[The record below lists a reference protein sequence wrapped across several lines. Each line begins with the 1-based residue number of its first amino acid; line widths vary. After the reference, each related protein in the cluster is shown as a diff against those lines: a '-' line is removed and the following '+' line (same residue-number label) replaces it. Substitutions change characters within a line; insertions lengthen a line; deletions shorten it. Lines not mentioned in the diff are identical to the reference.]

1 MNFIFKLMNST
12 LVDIVNTFTIDSRT
26 TVEIHTS
33 SEIKIYSNQF
43 SKLDEVEIN
52 VDPKN
57 IDHVKVTT
65 TETQSVTPDEAINIV
80 QNQLEV
86 S

>member
-1 MNFIFKLMNST
+1 MNST